1 MKYNLNALLIV
12 EGQNDKSY
20 LSNFLNSHIFV
31 TDGFDAKR
39 QIDYLKEVIQVRQI
53 ILLLDP
59 DPDGRKIAQF
69 LLDNLGECLNIYI
82 DYPLT
87 SKKHGVFECDK
98 DTIIK
103 YLQPYFVDEPEAPT
117 LSMSTLLRYIDKKDK
132 IIAKYHIIG
141 KTNKNLLEKLNVLK
155 ITENDL
161 KLI

>member
-12 EGQNDKSY
+12 EGENDKSY

-39 QIDYLKEVIQVRQI
+39 QIDYLKQVKQVRQI

-69 LLDNLGECLNIYI
+69 LLDNLGDCPNIYLE
-82 DYPLT
+82 YEST
-87 SKKHGVFECDK
+87 KKKHGVFECDK

-103 YLQPYFVDEPEAPT
+103 SLEPFFVDTPETPT
-117 LSMSTLLRYIDKKDK
+117 LSMSTLLRYIDKKEK
-132 IIAKYHIIG
+132 ILAKYHIVG

-161 KLI
+161 QLI